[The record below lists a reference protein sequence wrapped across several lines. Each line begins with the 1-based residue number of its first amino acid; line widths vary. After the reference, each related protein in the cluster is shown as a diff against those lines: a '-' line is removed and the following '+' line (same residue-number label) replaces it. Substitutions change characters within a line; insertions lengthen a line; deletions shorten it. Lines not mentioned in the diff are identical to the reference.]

1 VYFFAVTNLLIGVPN
16 RIRELKWGKYVAC
29 QGELIRSRAI
39 ANPFARSTS
48 HGDGFARS
56 EALFSGVAER
66 LFLWDAGG
74 IFTCPDTDSFS
85 ALCQNCEKNSHT
97 HCHFW
102 ACPCRACCGVFSSLW
117 ADVRRAGRMLDTP
130 PEARSK
136 NTPTWVGFLDHK
148 LGGRCR
154 DTAPHPHGLRDAP
167 RCGALSVLQK
177 PLHYRGGVASPLG

>member
-1 VYFFAVTNLLIGVPN
+1 VYFFVVTNLLIGVPN

-39 ANPFARSTS
+39 ASPFARSTS
-48 HGDGFARS
+48 PWGWISSIRGLV
-56 EALFSGVAER
+56 ALQR

-97 HCHFW
+97 HYHLW

-117 ADVRRAGRMLDTP
+117 ADLLLQLRRAGRMLDIPLRRVRKT
-130 PEARSK
+130 
-136 NTPTWVGFLDHK
+136 
-148 LGGRCR
+148 
-154 DTAPHPHGLRDAP
+154 HP
-167 RCGALSVLQK
+167 
-177 PLHYRGGVASPLG
+177 RGWAFWIIS